1 MTRIDGRPAGLQAP
15 ERPSRTKFAAQIAV
29 TGPDGGTPGIQLLRD
44 RPGRRPDQDRRHGFA
59 PEDAAHLLVTD
70 VGDGAIYR
78 IDHANFGFDPGQAY
92 SASDNAGVVGT
103 LDLDTGT
110 VTPIVTGLTS
120 ARGLQ
125 FVRHPENG
133 EHREHADQ

>member
-1 MTRIDGRPAGLQAP
+1 MTRIDGRPAGFQAP
-15 ERPSRTKFAAQIAV
+15 ERPSRTKFAAQLAV
-29 TGPDGGTPGIQLLRD
+29 TGPDGGTPGNQLSATGPAGALITID
-44 RPGRRPDQDRRHGFA
+44 DPAFA
-59 PEDAAHLLVTD
+59 PEDAAYLLVTD
-70 VGDGAIYR
+70 VGGGAIYR
-78 IDHANFGFDPGQAY
+78 IDRANFGFEPGQAY

>member
-1 MTRIDGRPAGLQAP
+1 MGRLGFNSSATGPAGALITIDDPA
-15 ERPSRTKFAAQIAV
+15 
-29 TGPDGGTPGIQLLRD
+29 
-44 RPGRRPDQDRRHGFA
+44 FA
-59 PEDAAHLLVTD
+59 PEDAAYLLVTD
-70 VGDGAIYR
+70 VGGGAIYR
-78 IDHANFGFDPGQAY
+78 IDRANFGFEPGQAY
-92 SASDNAGVVGT
+92 SASDDAGVVGT

-133 EHREHADQ
+133 DHREHADQ